1 MFREELNLDNFQGDF
16 LNMFTFSWPSSLCN
30 THWFK
35 VNLWNTS
42 LLTLLNVIFRYNPK
56 INLTFKMKMWLSYEM
71 QLCGF
76 DKRHETPDMEQMN
89 DKPASSQIMFLLR
102 LENWKHDVPWSVA
115 KPLWFIFRYGVRT
128 QVFVTALG
136 IQMHVKRWQKFGFF
150 HWPSMS
156 C

>member
-1 MFREELNLDNFQGDF
+1 
-16 LNMFTFSWPSSLCN
+16 
-30 THWFK
+30 
-35 VNLWNTS
+35 
-42 LLTLLNVIFRYNPK
+42 
-56 INLTFKMKMWLSYEM
+56 MWLSYEM

-76 DKRHETPDMEQMN
+76 DKRHETPDLEQMN

-136 IQMHVKRWQKFGFF
+136 M
-150 HWPSMS
+150 
-156 C
+156 